1 MQAMKRCSIGFCLLT
16 SFFVATMQQAG
27 SGVAAE
33 LVRVDRIWDQAHH
46 NAFTDLARFKGH
58 WFCVFREGTRH
69 VSDDGALRVLRSE
82 DGLKWESVALIASD
96 DSDLRDAKLS
106 VTPDGKLML
115 SGAGALHDPS
125 AGSHQS
131 YNWFSDDGVT
141 WSDAVDA
148 GKRSDWLWR
157 TSWSNEEKAYS
168 VAYHTGD
175 PADRRV
181 RLYKSDDG
189 KRFDVL
195 VDDLGIDG
203 YPNESSILFMGDDTA
218 YCMLRRDAG
227 SKTGMWGV
235 AKPPY
240 TDWAWHDMGV
250 RIGGPHMI
258 RLPDGR
264 FVAAVRLYDQKV
276 RTSLCW
282 VDPKTGELDEFLALP
297 SGGDTSYA
305 GLVFHDD
312 KLWVSYYSQHESL
325 DEEVE
330 TDFTT
335 AIYLAQ
341 VKLD

>member
-1 MQAMKRCSIGFCLLT
+1 MQAMKRFWIGCCLLV
-16 SFFVATMQQAG
+16 SVVGATMQQAG
-27 SGVAAE
+27 SGMAAE

-46 NAFTDLARFKGH
+46 NAFTDLARFKGQ

-69 VSDDGALRVLRSE
+69 VSDDGSLRVLRSE
-82 DGLKWESVALIASD
+82 DGSKWESVALIESD

-125 AGSHQS
+125 EGSHQS

-141 WSDAVDA
+141 WTDPVDA

-157 TSWSNEEKAYS
+157 TSWSNDGKAYS
-168 VAYHTGD
+168 VGYHTGD

-189 KRFDVL
+189 RRYDVL
-195 VDDLGIDG
+195 VDNLGIEG
-203 YPNESSILFMGDDTA
+203 YPNESSILFIEDDTA

-240 TDWAWHDMGV
+240 TDWTWHDMGV

-282 VDPKTGELDEFLALP
+282 VDPETGELEEFLALP

-305 GLVFHDD
+305 GLVFHNDR
-312 KLWVSYYSQHESL
+312 LWVSYYSQHESL
-325 DEEVE
+325 DEETE

-335 AIYLAQ
+335 AIYVAQ